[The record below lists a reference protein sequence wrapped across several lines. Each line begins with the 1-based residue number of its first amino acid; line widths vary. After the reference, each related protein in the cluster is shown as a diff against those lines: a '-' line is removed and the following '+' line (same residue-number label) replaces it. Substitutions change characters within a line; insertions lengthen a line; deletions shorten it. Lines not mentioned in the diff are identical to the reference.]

1 MYNNLNSSVKQQ
13 HSTSVLQLLSSREY
27 NNSMFSSLLW
37 IFVMILW
44 WCPILGNTNEISTC
58 LAKLLS
64 WGFQV
69 YSLAEGWYQRNFVVI
84 FTWHP
89 QPMIKTRASWYC
101 CSVFTWCEASR
112 FMLHILWTWSSTCL
126 IQLLNHLSTFW
137 RMGHC
142 DLLYNEMCC

>member
-13 HSTSVLQLLSSREY
+13 HCTSVLQLLSSREY
-27 NNSMFSSLLW
+27 NNSMFSSLW
-37 IFVMILW
+37 IFVMIIW
-44 WCPILGNTNEISTC
+44 WCPVLGNTSEITTC

-89 QPMIKTRASWYC
+89 QPMIITQASWYC
-101 CSVFTWCEASR
+101 CSVFTGCEASR
-112 FMLHILWTWSSTCL
+112 FMLNILWTWSSTL
-126 IQLLNHLSTFW
+126 SHLSAQPHVHILKNGSLW
-137 RMGHC
+137 PSV
-142 DLLYNEMCC
+142 